1 MSMQEQAHDRA
12 LSSLEVGQSGIVH
25 AVLTEGSMRRR
36 MQDLGLVHGTQVDCV
51 GVSPLGDP
59 KAFRICGAV
68 IALRRADADT
78 VRLFE

>member
-1 MSMQEQAHDRA
+1 MQKKEHGRA
-12 LSSLEVGQSGIVH
+12 LGSLGVGQSGTIC

-36 MQDLGLVHGTQVDCV
+36 MQDLGLIRGARVDCV

-78 VRLFE
+78 VRLFR